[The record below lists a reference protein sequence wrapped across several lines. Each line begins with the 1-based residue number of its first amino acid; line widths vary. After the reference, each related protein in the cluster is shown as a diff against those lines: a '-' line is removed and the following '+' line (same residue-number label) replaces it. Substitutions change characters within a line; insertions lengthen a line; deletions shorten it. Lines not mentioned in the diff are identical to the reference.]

1 MDPTRAT
8 DGEAATGELLTAA
21 VGDRCTSCQAPFA
34 PDQHYCVNCGERRG
48 KPRFSLAAMTTPAA
62 AQPSTTPSSR
72 ASRRPRASAGFT
84 LIAGVGTLLLAMGVG
99 VLIGRNG
106 NTTTQRAGTPPVQ
119 VVSVNGG
126 GTAAPAQSSSGS
138 GGGSPKAKQGR
149 VIHISKKV
157 TAAAA
162 AAASKVLGASAKNL
176 PPPTVTVGQ
185 AGHGAGYQG
194 GHFTGNFFGQ

>member
-1 MDPTRAT
+1 MDSTRAT
-8 DGEAATGELLTAA
+8 DEDAATGELLTAA
-21 VGDRCTSCQAPFA
+21 VGDRCTNCQAPFA
-34 PDQHYCVNCGERRG
+34 SDQHYCVNCGERRG
-48 KPRFSLAAMTTPAA
+48 KARFALAAMANPAPAPAA
-62 AQPSTTPSSR
+62 APAR
-72 ASRRPRASAGFT
+72 APRRPRASAGFT

-106 NTTTQRAGTPPVQ
+106 NTSTQRASTPPVQ

-126 GTAAPAQSSSGS
+126 GTAAPAQSSSTAA
-138 GGGSPKAKQGR
+138 PKAQKGR
-149 VIHISKKV
+149 VIHISKKT